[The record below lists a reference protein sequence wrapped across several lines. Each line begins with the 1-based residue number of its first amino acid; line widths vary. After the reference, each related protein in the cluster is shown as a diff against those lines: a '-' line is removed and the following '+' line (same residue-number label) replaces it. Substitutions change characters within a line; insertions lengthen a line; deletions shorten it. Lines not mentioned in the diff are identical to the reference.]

1 MHTFQLLMKEIKAVT
16 SNRKV
21 LIPIIAVLFIPLLYS
36 GMFLWAFWDPYD
48 HLDDLPVAVVNKD
61 KGTTFEGEE
70 LRIGDDLVDK
80 LREKKKFDWH
90 FVSEQEGEKGLK
102 EQRYYMLIEIPEHFS
117 QHATTLQDDHPKK
130 LQLIYKPNE
139 GFNFLS
145 AQIGATAVE
154 KIKTEVAKT
163 LTETYAEN
171 MFDKVKTLADGLTK
185 ASDGAEKLH
194 DGLVD
199 ASEGTNKLYDGMK
212 QAQDG
217 SNELYRHLATLAEKS
232 IAFTD
237 GLHQAADGSMQV
249 ETGVQTLH
257 DGMKRMVD
265 GQGQL
270 VVGAQQAKEGTAKL
284 ASGANRVL
292 EGVKALDERMPQLLQ
307 GSEQLSGEQKN

>member
-117 QHATTLQDDHPKK
+117 QHATTLQDDHPKNCNSFTNQMK
-130 LQLIYKPNE
+130 D
-139 GFNFLS
+139 
-145 AQIGATAVE
+145 
-154 KIKTEVAKT
+154 
-163 LTETYAEN
+163 LTFY
-171 MFDKVKTLADGLTK
+171 LP
-185 ASDGAEKLH
+185 
-194 DGLVD
+194 
-199 ASEGTNKLYDGMK
+199 
-212 QAQDG
+212 
-217 SNELYRHLATLAEKS
+217 
-232 IAFTD
+232 
-237 GLHQAADGSMQV
+237 
-249 ETGVQTLH
+249 
-257 DGMKRMVD
+257 
-265 GQGQL
+265 
-270 VVGAQQAKEGTAKL
+270 KL
-284 ASGANRVL
+284 AQRRL
-292 EGVKALDERMPQLLQ
+292 K
-307 GSEQLSGEQKN
+307 K